1 VTRSLFSY
9 SNGLFA
15 PKKSKFAP
23 HFTFANSHSDQ
34 QQDVGVGRRLF
45 AHAIAFVGAALMF
58 VGGFLATIGIP
69 TLLSQEIAAS
79 GEWIKALS
87 VLGVL
92 VGLLCAILSYRA
104 TLKAEARP

>member
-1 VTRSLFSY
+1 
-9 SNGLFA
+9 
-15 PKKSKFAP
+15 
-23 HFTFANSHSDQ
+23 
-34 QQDVGVGRRLF
+34 
-45 AHAIAFVGAALMF
+45 MF

>member
-1 VTRSLFSY
+1 MAEDNPY
-9 SNGLFA
+9 KP
-15 PKKSKFAP
+15 PKKD
-23 HFTFANSHSDQ
+23 SDQ

-104 TLKAEARP
+104 TLEAEASP